1 MRRLLKNVKDSSNT
15 LVHSDIPIVSEN
27 HSVHLELQF
36 QFQLQKKTIVPK
48 IHEKISQEARGQER
62 LAPPAP

>member
-1 MRRLLKNVKDSSNT
+1 MF
-15 LVHSDIPIVSEN
+15 EN

-36 QFQLQKKTIVPK
+36 QFQLQKKTMVPK